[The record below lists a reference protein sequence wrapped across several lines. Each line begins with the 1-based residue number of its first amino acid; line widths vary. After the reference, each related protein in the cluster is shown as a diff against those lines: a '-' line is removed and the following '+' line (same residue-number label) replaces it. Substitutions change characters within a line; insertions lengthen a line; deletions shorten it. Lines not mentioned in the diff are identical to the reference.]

1 MAIVRCEK
9 HPVRLELAT
18 NRYVKRAEPLGY
30 LNTAAI
36 CGIKH
41 CQEPGLVWLT
51 NEELDQFNNGER
63 YFGVKTFTVKVKV
76 SDRLLPLP

>member
-18 NRYVKRAEPLGY
+18 NRYVRRAEPLGY
-30 LNTAAI
+30 PNTAAI
-36 CGIKH
+36 CGIAH
-41 CQEPGLVWLT
+41 CEEPGLAWLT

-63 YFGVKTFTVKVKV
+63 YFRVKTFTVKVRV

>member
-18 NRYVKRAEPLGY
+18 NRYVQRAEPLGY
-30 LNTAAI
+30 PNTAAI
-36 CGIKH
+36 CGTKH

-63 YFGVKTFTVKVKV
+63 YFRVKTFTVRVKV